1 MKRVEVK
8 PHAFFTSAPYRGL
21 NSQLHGLANLPPR
34 KEALV
39 LTALE
44 TGWVSEPD
52 WTQWEHSKYSHLEI
66 KLKGIN
72 LFKVFL

>member
-8 PHAFFTSAPYRGL
+8 PHTFFTSAQYRGL
-21 NSQLHGLANLPPR
+21 HRQLHGLATFPPR
-34 KEALV
+34 KKPLV
-39 LTALE
+39 LTGQE

-52 WTQWEHSKYSHLEI
+52 WTQWEYLYLEI

-72 LFKVFL
+72 LFKLFYKM